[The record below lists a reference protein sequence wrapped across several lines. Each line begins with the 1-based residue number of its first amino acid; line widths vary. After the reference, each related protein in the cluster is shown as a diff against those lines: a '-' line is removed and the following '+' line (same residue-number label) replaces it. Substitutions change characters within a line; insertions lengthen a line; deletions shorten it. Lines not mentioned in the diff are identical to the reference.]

1 VSFAEKGGKLP
12 HSKAQAIRDLKIVP
26 HPLDFGLEASM
37 ESHTLW
43 LENLR
48 KYERLEELKQS
59 AFFADHGKQ
68 IESYLCTPQVVSVSS
83 AGPILHSFL
92 RVVQWNIE
100 KGKRFRPIR
109 ERLQTNEILKWADVL
124 ILNEVDQGMIRS
136 DNRHVARD
144 LAAALGMHAA
154 FGPAHFELTKGIDEE
169 LCLQGENCESLQGNA
184 ILSRYPIAETRNV
197 PLPVSFE
204 PYEFHEK
211 RFGSRSCLWVRLR
224 LRDSSLWVG
233 AAHLELR
240 NTPQC
245 RAEQIRHI
253 LKYLPCTENEAV
265 LLGGDLNTNS
275 FARGTNWRTLKSILR
290 LLVSSPSRLKK
301 QLLHPESGAEPL
313 FKILGSNGFEWD
325 RLNTNEE
332 TARTGIDSLE
342 EAGYLPDSVL
352 RLFRNRLKPY
362 QGYLAF
368 KLDWLLGKKV
378 RALSSGQ
385 KRDTQTGVLSL
396 KPGTVRMDNSGPD
409 RISDHLPIYADVD
422 LA

>member
-1 VSFAEKGGKLP
+1 MSVTGRGSELP
-12 HSKAQAIRDLKIVP
+12 HSKTHSARDAKTVP
-26 HPLDFGLEASM
+26 HPRDFELEASM
-37 ESHTLW
+37 ESHALW

-48 KYERLEELKQS
+48 KYERLDELKKS

-68 IESYLCTPQVVSVSS
+68 LESYLCAPQVISISGT
-83 AGPILHSFL
+83 GPILRSFL

-100 KGKRFRPIR
+100 KGKRFHSIL
-109 ERLQTNEILKWADVL
+109 ERLQTNEILKWADLL

-136 DNRHVARD
+136 ENRHVARE
-144 LAAALGMHAA
+144 LAASLRMHAA

-169 LCLQGENCESLQGNA
+169 LFLQGDNCESLQGNA

-211 RFGSRSCLWVRLR
+211 RFGSRSCLWARLQ
-224 LRDSSLWVG
+224 LRDSFLWVG
-233 AAHLELR
+233 AVHLELR

-245 RAEQIRHI
+245 RARQMHHI
-253 LKYLPCTENEAV
+253 LKYLPCTEDEAV

-290 LLVSSPSRLKK
+290 LLVSSPSRMKR
-301 QLLHPESGAEPL
+301 QLLHPDSGAEPL
-313 FKILGSNGFEWD
+313 FSILRSSGFEWD

-332 TARTGIDSLE
+332 TARTIVNSLE

-352 RLFRNRLKPY
+352 RLFRNRLKLY
-362 QGYLAF
+362 QGYLSF
-368 KLDWLLGKKV
+368 KLDWLLGKNL

-396 KPGTVRMDNSGPD
+396 EPGTVRMENSGPD
-409 RISDHLPIYADVD
+409 RISDHLPIYADID